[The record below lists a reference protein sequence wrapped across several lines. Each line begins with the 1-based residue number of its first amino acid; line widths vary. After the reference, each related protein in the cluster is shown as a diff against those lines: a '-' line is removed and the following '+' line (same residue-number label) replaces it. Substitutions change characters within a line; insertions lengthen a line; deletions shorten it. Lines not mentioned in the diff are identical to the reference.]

1 MMLIIVT
8 SKSTPADIGQLMKNA
23 VDALDRGE
31 PLAAA
36 IADLR
41 PDMWKGLPDG
51 AARQAVKT
59 ALAYLFA
66 NPPVG
71 TEARLRQRLRNATF
85 ELRNVSRDAK

>member
-1 MMLIIVT
+1 MLVIVT
-8 SKSTPADIGQLMKNA
+8 SKSTPAAVGQLMRNA

-31 PLAAA
+31 PFATAT
-36 IADLR
+36 ADLR

-66 NPPVG
+66 DPPVG
-71 TEARLRQRLRNATF
+71 TEARLRQRLRNAAF
-85 ELRNVSRDAK
+85 ELQNVSRDEV